1 MTFKVMPEVQLRV
14 DSAYPGDQGG
24 GKARLDPETML
35 LLKISPGDLVAI
47 EGKRRTVAKV
57 WRMLVEDWNQR
68 KIRIDN
74 FTRMNAGVSIGDT
87 VKVVKIIDEVEAKR
101 IILAPPEGLP
111 NKLPVSNNPQVL
123 NGLID
128 FPIAKGDSVPI
139 ILGHP
144 FIQPQIVPFKVM
156 EIEPEEAVIITK
168 NTQIEFSDK
177 PAEGLEGIRKLHYE
191 DIGGLK
197 DEMQR
202 LRETIE
208 LPLRHPELFQTL
220 GIEPPKGVLLYGPP
234 GTGKTLIAKAVANE
248 SGAHFIHIAGPEVI
262 SKYYGESEQKL
273 REIFEEASENAPSI
287 IFIDELDSIAPRRE
301 DVTGEVERRVVAQL
315 LTMMDGLEER
325 GEVIVIGA
333 TNRVDAIDAAL
344 RRPGRFDRE
353 IEIGVPSE
361 PDRVEILKIHTRG
374 MPLYDD
380 VSLDTLAKQTHG
392 FVGADLAALAREA
405 AIRALRRYL
414 PELDLEEKE
423 IPAET
428 LEIMKVLKS
437 DFRSAQRDVGPS
449 AMREVMLEVSHVK
462 WENVG
467 GLESAKIEIREAV
480 EYPLTKRQSFEDLG
494 IEPPR
499 GVLLYG
505 PPGTGKTLIAKAVAT
520 ESGANFIPVRGPQLL
535 SKWVG
540 ESERAV
546 REVFKKAR
554 QVSPSIIFFDEID
567 ALAPAR
573 GTTSD
578 SHVIDNVLN
587 QILTEMDGLIELKD
601 VVVMG
606 ATNRPEIVDPALL
619 RAGRFDRL
627 VYIGEPNLEDRIAI
641 LNVHSKYL
649 PIEGTKFEKVIEL
662 TRPLSNENL
671 DKLIESIKNE
681 QSSNEQSKNK
691 LISLEEIKAIILEIR
706 KAMIE
711 NIIVKKKIILDGFDS
726 LTLANLTME
735 VDDSN
740 INKVLTSIRQ
750 EQEITKGEIMEK
762 FNQIYSPK
770 AIHPSVLEKRRK
782 KILNRIQFNKLN
794 IVGNALEYLIDITL
808 IFDESSIDEI
818 IDLLK
823 KPVIIGSHDIE
834 NYLSKIDHR
843 AKIIVN
849 LEARRKIIEDSLKER
864 KIDLYN
870 YSVDEFVNKSI
881 NLSEIELEKMID
893 ILWIERIVNENRIQK
908 IKQLYDEK
916 RLKSQGMKI
925 QDLANISIIN
935 KINDYDLDLLLETF
949 WKEQIID
956 HAKIIDFG
964 DSLKNKKWEELIT
977 RSVRRRKILDHLTRM
992 KIEFNDPPKKNL
1004 IGSIAS
1010 KTEGYVG
1017 SDLEALCREAGMFA
1031 LREESSCI
1039 KEKHFEDAIKKV
1051 HPTMNEHVRD
1061 YYKKIQQHFKG
1072 GLPQQ
1077 VQPPEYQ

>member
-57 WRMLVEDWNQR
+57 WRALVEDWNQR

-74 FTRMNAGVSIGDT
+74 FTRLNAGVSIGDT
-87 VKVVKIIDEVEAKR
+87 VRIVKIADEVEAKR
-101 IILAPPEGLP
+101 VVLAPPEDLP
-111 NKLPVSNNPQVL
+111 KKIPIANNPHVV

-128 FPIAKGDSVPI
+128 FPIAKNDSVPI
-139 ILGHP
+139 MLGLP
-144 FIQPQIVPFKVM
+144 FIQPQIVAFKVV

-168 NTQIEFSDK
+168 NTLVEFSDK
-177 PAEGLEGIRKLHYE
+177 PAAGFEGIKRFSYE

-197 DEMQR
+197 DELQR

-208 LPLRHPELFQTL
+208 LPLRHPELFQKL

-234 GTGKTLIAKAVANE
+234 GTGKTLIAKAVASE
-248 SGAHFIHIAGPEVI
+248 SGAHFISIAGPEVI
-262 SKYYGESEQKL
+262 SKYYGESEQRL
-273 REIFEEASENAPSI
+273 REVFEEARENAPSI

-301 DVTGEVERRVVAQL
+301 EVTGEVERRVVAQL

-325 GEVIVIGA
+325 GQVVVIGA

-361 PDRVEILKIHTRG
+361 VDRIEILKIHSRG
-374 MPLYDD
+374 MPLAED
-380 VSLDTLAKQTHG
+380 VKIETLAQQTHG

-414 PELDLEEKE
+414 PDLDLDAEEVPSE
-423 IPAET
+423 
-428 LEIMKVLKS
+428 VLDSLRVLAS

-467 GLESAKIEIREAV
+467 GLEEAKTEIREAV
-480 EYPLTKRQSFEDLG
+480 EYPLTHRQKFEDLG

-505 PPGTGKTLIAKAVAT
+505 PPGTGKTLIAKAVAS

-573 GTTSD
+573 GTSGD

-587 QILTEMDGLIELKD
+587 QILTEMDGLEELKD

-606 ATNRPEIVDPALL
+606 ATNRPDIVDPALL

-627 VYIGEPNLEDRIAI
+627 VYIGEPTFEDRKKIIHIHTRFMPLEGSALEEIMQLLEGYSEEAIGELVEKLGKDRVLSIDEVKAQIIPDVNAKSGITLGIRRKRFIELLYEKNLVFTDPARDRIA
-641 LNVHSKYL
+641 S
-649 PIEGTKFEKVIEL
+649 EL
-662 TRPLSNENL
+662 S
-671 DKLIESIKNE
+671 
-681 QSSNEQSKNK
+681 
-691 LISLEEIKAIILEIR
+691 
-706 KAMIE
+706 
-711 NIIVKKKIILDGFDS
+711 
-726 LTLANLTME
+726 
-735 VDDSN
+735 
-740 INKVLTSIRQ
+740 
-750 EQEITKGEIMEK
+750 
-762 FNQIYSPK
+762 
-770 AIHPSVLEKRRK
+770 
-782 KILNRIQFNKLN
+782 
-794 IVGNALEYLIDITL
+794 
-808 IFDESSIDEI
+808 
-818 IDLLK
+818 
-823 KPVIIGSHDIE
+823 
-834 NYLSKIDHR
+834 
-843 AKIIVN
+843 
-849 LEARRKIIEDSLKER
+849 
-864 KIDLYN
+864 
-870 YSVDEFVNKSI
+870 
-881 NLSEIELEKMID
+881 
-893 ILWIERIVNENRIQK
+893 
-908 IKQLYDEK
+908 
-916 RLKSQGMKI
+916 GM
-925 QDLANISIIN
+925 
-935 KINDYDLDLLLETF
+935 
-949 WKEQIID
+949 
-956 HAKIIDFG
+956 
-964 DSLKNKKWEELIT
+964 
-977 RSVRRRKILDHLTRM
+977 
-992 KIEFNDPPKKNL
+992 
-1004 IGSIAS
+1004 
-1010 KTEGYVG
+1010 TEGFVG
-1017 SDLEALCREAGMFA
+1017 SDLESICREAGMLA
-1031 LREESSCI
+1031 LREDATLVTQR
-1039 KEKHFEDAIKKV
+1039 HFELAQKKV
-1051 HPTMNEHVRD
+1051 HPMMNERLRE
-1061 YYKKIQQHFKG
+1061 YYQKIQQHFKG
-1072 GLPQQ
+1072 GLPKQ